1 MITKIVVPIILLIA
15 SSPVIHASGKPNVI
29 LFYAD
34 DMGYGEIQRFHPA
47 ASKVPTPHLNKLCDE
62 GLMFTDAHTSSSV
75 CTPSRYSLLTGRYN
89 WRSKHQKGVAR
100 GGSPC
105 LIAEDRMT
113 LPELFQKQGY
123 RTAMFGKWHLDFQY
137 QKSEQKAPKTQRD
150 TWNYGEAKGTKILDG
165 PITRGFDH
173 FVGFHHSRTM
183 SSIITDDEV
192 TDYVGCLETMDH
204 LTGKVVNYIKE
215 HANDQEKKPFFL
227 YYPMNSP
234 HAPVIPTE
242 EWKKKD
248 TGIEGDYPAFVAQ
261 TDDHVGQVLKAL
273 SESGLSENTIIIF
286 GTDNGCHQKPEL
298 YLDKGHSV
306 SGPFRDKKASIY
318 EGGHRI
324 PFIVK
329 WPGVT
334 KAGSKTNHL
343 ICMTDLFATFAEKFS
358 YDIADSA
365 AEDSISF
372 LPVLKGATPDTK
384 RQNIVH
390 HDFVGRFAIRDGMW
404 KLILRP
410 DDNAKNITGKEAE
423 FQLYNLAEDIK
434 EGENLANE
442 KPEKVE
448 SLIALLEKLVAD
460 GRSTPGKLQKNDVK
474 VDIYKKA
481 KQKKQ
486 QKNTK

>member
-1 MITKIVVPIILLIA
+1 MKIPTLLQTFLFTTA
-15 SSPVIHASGKPNVI
+15 LSLANEKPNVI

-34 DMGYGEIQRFHPA
+34 DMGYGEIQRFHPE

-62 GLMFTDAHTSSSV
+62 GLMFTDAHTSSSI

-89 WRSKHQKGVAR
+89 WRSKHQKGVTQ

-105 LIAEDRMT
+105 LITEDRIT
-113 LPELFQKQGY
+113 LPKLFQKQGY

-137 QKSEQKAPKTQRD
+137 QKSEQKAPKSQRD

-173 FVGFHHSRTM
+173 YVGFHHSRTM

-192 TDYVGCLETMDH
+192 TDYVGCIDTMDH
-204 LTGKVVNYIKE
+204 LTGKVVNYIKG
-215 HANDQEKKPFFL
+215 HAKDQKEKPFFL

-242 EWKKKD
+242 AWKKKD

-273 SESGLSENTIIIF
+273 LESGLSENTIIIF
-286 GTDNGCHQKPEL
+286 GTDNGCHQRPSL

-334 KAGSKTNHL
+334 EAGSKTDLL

-358 YDIADSA
+358 YDITDNA

-372 LPVLKGATPDTK
+372 LPILKGQTPDTQ

-390 HDFVGRFAIRDGMW
+390 HDYAGRFAVREGHW
-404 KLILRP
+404 KLILAP
-410 DDNAKNITGKEAE
+410 DAQAKGSTGKGKDY
-423 FQLYNLAEDIK
+423 QLYNLAEDIDESK
-434 EGENLANE
+434 NLANE
-442 KPEKVE
+442 HPNKVDT
-448 SLIALLEKLVAD
+448 LLTLLEEIVAD
-460 GRSTPGKLQKNDVK
+460 GRSTPGSPQTND
-474 VDIYKKA
+474 A
-481 KQKKQ
+481 KIVLY
-486 QKNTK
+486 KNTPKKRK